1 MPEGKTAATLLAAFS
16 ICAGNAFVNLFNQ
29 VARRADLGDF
39 GSQPRVKVGFLTNF
53 TQYFA
58 RKIVSSQIAPAKP
71 TVQSPRCPQNTLS
84 ARTLVKIIDHR
95 Q

>member
-39 GSQPRVKVGFLTNF
+39 GSQPRVKVGFLT
-53 TQYFA
+53 
-58 RKIVSSQIAPAKP
+58 
-71 TVQSPRCPQNTLS
+71 
-84 ARTLVKIIDHR
+84 VKS
-95 Q
+95 

>member
-39 GSQPRVKVGFLTNF
+39 GSQPRVKVGFLSNF

-58 RKIVSSQIAPAKP
+58 RKIDMYPFYWTKP
-71 TVQSPRCPQNTLS
+71 
-84 ARTLVKIIDHR
+84 VKGVLYEIR
-95 Q
+95 LCF